1 MKKIF
6 YLGYYDIPENK
17 SENRNIVLSA
27 TNKMSYVIEAIESA
41 GYSVEVISASQTKN
55 NQGYPEKTV
64 KIGKDSSLRL
74 FKTLPWGNRIQKV
87 LSIINTKRQYRKYLL
102 KTLSKEDT
110 LIAYH
115 SVPYAEFL
123 VKAKKKI
130 GFRLV
135 LEVEEIYSD
144 VNGNE
149 NDRKKEY
156 KLFKAA
162 DAYIFPTKMLND
174 KLNTESKPSVI
185 VHGTYKDE
193 PDRKVKFDD
202 DIIHVVYAGTF
213 DPRKGG
219 AIASVGAAEFLDEN
233 YHLHILGF
241 GSSQDKQSLLS
252 EIEVINKNSKCKVT
266 FDGLLSG
273 EDYIRFIQSCH
284 IGLSTQ
290 NPSGAYNDTSF
301 PSKILSYMANGLRVV
316 SIRIPVVE
324 TSAIGE
330 YINYYDEQTPEKIA
344 KAIKS
349 VDFNDEYNGRKKV
362 KELDSQFVAGLG
374 GVLDAR
380 N

>member
-6 YLGYYDIPENK
+6 YLGYYDTPDNK
-17 SENRNIVLSA
+17 AENRNIVLAA
-27 TNKMSYVIEAIESA
+27 TNKMTYIIEAIEKT
-41 GYSVEVISASQTKN
+41 GYSVEVISSSATKN
-55 NQGYPEKTV
+55 KHGYGGKVVP
-64 KIGKDSSLRL
+64 IGKNSSLRL
-74 FKTLPWGNRIQKV
+74 FKTLPWGNKFRRV
-87 LSIINTKRQYRKYLL
+87 LSILYTRRQYRKYILNN
-102 KTLSKEDT
+102 LSKDDT

-144 VNGNE
+144 VNKSE
-149 NDRKKEY
+149 RDRKKEY
-156 KLFKAA
+156 QLFKVA
-162 DAYIFPTKMLND
+162 DAYIFPTKMLDD
-174 KLNTESKPSVI
+174 KLNTNSKPSVI
-185 VHGTYKDE
+185 IHGTYKVE
-193 PDRKVKFDD
+193 QRIAEKFNDGK
-202 DIIHVVYAGTF
+202 IHVVYAGTF

-241 GSSQDKQSLLS
+241 GSNRDKQSLLS

-290 NPSGAYNDTSF
+290 NPTGIYNDTSF

-344 KAIKS
+344 EAIKKVYIDES
-349 VDFNDEYNGRKKV
+349 YNSRAVISRLDENFVSDLKDF
-362 KELDSQFVAGLG
+362 LG
-374 GVLDAR
+374 E
-380 N
+380 